1 MRAWAPT
8 FRSSSRSANISSAL
22 AASGSVPCCTCFR
35 RGSADTGNTTAEY
48 ILGSVVEYIHT
59 ASLLH
64 DDVVDEAKIRRGRSS
79 ANSLWGNQ
87 ASILVGDYLYSKA
100 LYHAVRLQNQR
111 VMDVLSET
119 TTTMSEG
126 EVLQLMQ
133 IQNADITEADYFRL
147 VECKTG
153 VLISASCRLGAI
165 ISKAPLSQEDALT
178 AYGKKLGLAFQ
189 ITDDTLDYAADQ
201 KQLGKVLGKDLD
213 EGKVTLPL
221 IYLIRKADAGRKGT
235 HLRSIL
241 HADAVT
247 EDDLTYTL
255 GLMEKYGTVDE
266 ALDVAQSLSERS
278 EGGLGRVPRFNAAPG
293 AHGACGLRGAAGD
306 VMHPLVKLAKDT
318 VELYIREGKIL
329 AKSGKKTSRRSLS
342 GRRGCSSASKLTAL
356 SGGASVHFSPRSQR

>member
-1 MRAWAPT
+1 MRLPYYFPRYLENIVMITTLQDILKEYKSDMERMEHRIHDSLGTDVPLIQQVSKYILGAGGKR
-8 FRSSSRSANISSAL
+8 FRPLLHLL
-22 AASGSVPCCTCFR
+22 AARLCGYR
-35 RGSADTGNTTAEY
+35 EHNAEY
-48 ILGSVVEYIHT
+48 LLGSVVEYIHT

-64 DDVVDEAKIRRGRSS
+64 DDVVDEAKLRRGRSS

-100 LYHAVRLQNQR
+100 LYHAVRLQIQR

-133 IQNADITEADYFRL
+133 IQNSDITEADYFKL

-201 KQLGKVLGKDLD
+201 KQLGKMLGKDLA

-221 IYLIRKADAGRKGT
+221 IYLIQQANDAERE
-235 HLRSIL
+235 HLRSL
-241 HADAVT
+241 LRTDAMTDAD
-247 EDDLTYTL
+247 LIYTL
-255 GLMEKYGTVDE
+255 ELMGKYGSVDE
-266 ALDVAQSLSERS
+266 ALSIAQTFSNE
-278 EGGLGRVPRFNAAPG
+278 
-293 AHGACGLRGAAGD
+293 
-306 VMHPLVKLAKDT
+306 AK
-318 VELYIREGKIL
+318 
-329 AKSGKKTSRRSLS
+329 
-342 GRRGCSSASKLTAL
+342 TAL
-356 SGGASVHFSPRSQR
+356 NVFPDSAPRQALMALADYVVRREM

>member
-1 MRAWAPT
+1 MITTLQDVLKEYKSDMERMEHRIHESLGTDVPLIQQVSKYILGAGGKR
-8 FRSSSRSANISSAL
+8 FRPLLHLLSARL
-22 AASGSVPCCTCFR
+22 CGYR
-35 RGSADTGNTTAEY
+35 EHTAEY
-48 ILGSVVEYIHT
+48 LLGSVVEYIHT

-133 IQNADITEADYFRL
+133 IQNSEITEADYFRL

-153 VLISASCRLGAI
+153 VPISASCRLGAI
-165 ISKAPLSQEDALT
+165 ISKAPLSREDALT

-201 KQLGKVLGKDLD
+201 RQLGKVLGKDLD

-221 IYLIRKADAGRKGT
+221 IYLIRKADPEERE
-235 HLRSIL
+235 HIRSIL
-241 HADAVT
+241 HADTVS
-247 EDDLTYTL
+247 EHDLTYTL
-255 GLMEKYGTVDE
+255 GLMEKYGAVDE
-266 ALDVAQSLSERS
+266 ALNLAQSLSNES
-278 EGGLGRVPRFNAAPG
+278 KAALAVFPDSMPRQALMA
-293 AHGACGLRGAAGD
+293 
-306 VMHPLVKLAKDT
+306 LADY
-318 VELYIREGKIL
+318 VVQREM
-329 AKSGKKTSRRSLS
+329 
-342 GRRGCSSASKLTAL
+342 
-356 SGGASVHFSPRSQR
+356 

>member
-1 MRAWAPT
+1 MITSLQDVLKEYKSDMERMERRIHESLGTDVPLIQQVSKYILGAGGKR
-8 FRSSSRSANISSAL
+8 FRPLLLLLSSRLCGYREHS
-22 AASGSVPCCTCFR
+22 
-35 RGSADTGNTTAEY
+35 AEY
-48 ILGSVVEYIHT
+48 VLGSVVEYIHT

-133 IQNADITEADYFRL
+133 IQNADIVEADYFKL

-178 AYGKKLGLAFQ
+178 AFGKKLGLAFQ

-201 KQLGKVLGKDLD
+201 KQLGKVLGKDLE

-221 IYLIRKADAGRKGT
+221 IYLIQRADEDERGNIRT
-235 HLRSIL
+235 IL
-241 HADAVT
+241 EADKVSHK
-247 EDDLTYTL
+247 DLTYTL
-255 GLMEKYGTVDE
+255 GLMEKYGSVDK
-266 ALDVAQSLSERS
+266 ALSVAQGLSNDAKAALAVFPDS
-278 EGGLGRVPRFNAAPG
+278 EMRQALMA
-293 AHGACGLRGAAGD
+293 
-306 VMHPLVKLAKDT
+306 LADY
-318 VELYIREGKIL
+318 VVQREM
-329 AKSGKKTSRRSLS
+329 
-342 GRRGCSSASKLTAL
+342 
-356 SGGASVHFSPRSQR
+356 

>member
-1 MRAWAPT
+1 MITTLQDVLKEYKSDMERMEHRIHESLGTDVPLIQQVSKYILGAGGKR
-8 FRSSSRSANISSAL
+8 FRPLLHLLSSRLCGYREHA
-22 AASGSVPCCTCFR
+22 
-35 RGSADTGNTTAEY
+35 AEY

-133 IQNADITEADYFRL
+133 IQNAEITETDYFRL

-165 ISKAPLSQEDALT
+165 ISKAPISQEDALT

-201 KQLGKVLGKDLD
+201 RQLGKVLGKDLD

-221 IYLIRKADAGRKGT
+221 IYLIRKADTDEKE
-235 HLRSIL
+235 HIRSIL
-241 HADAVT
+241 LADMVS

-255 GLMEKYGTVDE
+255 GLMEKYGAVDE
-266 ALDVAQSLSERS
+266 ALNLAQSLSNES
-278 EGGLGRVPRFNAAPG
+278 KAALAVFPESMPRQALMA
-293 AHGACGLRGAAGD
+293 
-306 VMHPLVKLAKDT
+306 LADY
-318 VELYIREGKIL
+318 VVQREM
-329 AKSGKKTSRRSLS
+329 
-342 GRRGCSSASKLTAL
+342 
-356 SGGASVHFSPRSQR
+356 

>member
-1 MRAWAPT
+1 MITTLQDVLKEYKSDMERMEHRIHESLGTDVPLIQQVSKYILGAGGKR
-8 FRSSSRSANISSAL
+8 FRPLLHLLSARL
-22 AASGSVPCCTCFR
+22 CGYR
-35 RGSADTGNTTAEY
+35 EHTAEY
-48 ILGSVVEYIHT
+48 LLGSVVEYIHT

-133 IQNADITEADYFRL
+133 IQNAEITEADYFRL

-165 ISKAPLSQEDALT
+165 ISKAPISREDALT

-201 KQLGKVLGKDLD
+201 RQLGKVLGKDLD

-221 IYLIRKADAGRKGT
+221 IYLIRKADPEEKENI
-235 HLRSIL
+235 RSIL
-241 HADAVT
+241 LADTVS
-247 EDDLTYTL
+247 EHDLTYTL
-255 GLMEKYGTVDE
+255 GLMEKYGAVND
-266 ALDVAQSLSERS
+266 ALNLAQSLSNES
-278 EGGLGRVPRFNAAPG
+278 KAALAVFPDSMPRQA
-293 AHGACGLRGAAGD
+293 
-306 VMHPLVKLAKDT
+306 LVALADY
-318 VELYIREGKIL
+318 VVQREM
-329 AKSGKKTSRRSLS
+329 
-342 GRRGCSSASKLTAL
+342 
-356 SGGASVHFSPRSQR
+356 

>member
-1 MRAWAPT
+1 MITTLQDVLKEFKSDMERMESRIHESLGTDVPLIQQVSKYILGAGGKR
-8 FRSSSRSANISSAL
+8 FRPLLHLLSARLCGYREHN
-22 AASGSVPCCTCFR
+22 
-35 RGSADTGNTTAEY
+35 AEY
-48 ILGSVVEYIHT
+48 LLGSVVEYIHT

-133 IQNADITEADYFRL
+133 IQNADITEADYFWL

-165 ISKAPLSQEDALT
+165 ISKAPLSREDALT

-201 KQLGKVLGKDLD
+201 KQLGKVLGKDLE

-221 IYLIRKADAGRKGT
+221 IYVIRKADEDERRNIRT
-235 HLRSIL
+235 IL
-241 HADAVT
+241 EADTVS
-247 EDDLTYTL
+247 DGDLTYAL
-255 GLMEKYGTVDE
+255 GLMEKYGAVAEALSLAQTLADE
-266 ALDVAQSLSERS
+266 AQAALAVFPNSA
-278 EGGLGRVPRFNAAPG
+278 PRQALMA
-293 AHGACGLRGAAGD
+293 
-306 VMHPLVKLAKDT
+306 LADY
-318 VELYIREGKIL
+318 VVQREM
-329 AKSGKKTSRRSLS
+329 
-342 GRRGCSSASKLTAL
+342 
-356 SGGASVHFSPRSQR
+356 

>member
-1 MRAWAPT
+1 MITTLQDVLKEYKSDMERMEHRIHESLGTDVPLIQQVSKYILGAGGKR
-8 FRSSSRSANISSAL
+8 FRPLLHVLSARL
-22 AASGSVPCCTCFR
+22 CGYR
-35 RGSADTGNTTAEY
+35 EHTAEY
-48 ILGSVVEYIHT
+48 LLGSVVEYIHT

-119 TTTMSEG
+119 TTMMSEG

-133 IQNADITEADYFRL
+133 IQNAEITEADYFRL

-189 ITDDTLDYAADQ
+189 ITDDTLDYAANQ

-221 IYLIRKADAGRKGT
+221 IYLIRKANPEERDHIRG
-235 HLRSIL
+235 IL
-241 HADAVT
+241 HADTVT
-247 EDDLTYTL
+247 ENDLTYTL
-255 GLMEKYGTVDE
+255 GLMEKYGAVDE
-266 ALDVAQSLSERS
+266 ALSLAQSLSNES
-278 EGGLGRVPRFNAAPG
+278 KAALAVFPDSMPRQA
-293 AHGACGLRGAAGD
+293 
-306 VMHPLVKLAKDT
+306 LVALADY
-318 VELYIREGKIL
+318 VVQREM
-329 AKSGKKTSRRSLS
+329 
-342 GRRGCSSASKLTAL
+342 
-356 SGGASVHFSPRSQR
+356 

>member
-1 MRAWAPT
+1 MIATLQDILKEYKSDMERMESRIHESLGTDVALIQQVGKYILGAGGKR
-8 FRSSSRSANISSAL
+8 FRPLLHLLSARL
-22 AASGSVPCCTCFR
+22 CGYR
-35 RGSADTGNTTAEY
+35 KHDAEY
-48 ILGSVVEYIHT
+48 VLGSVVEFIHT

-64 DDVVDEAKIRRGRSS
+64 DDVIDEAKVRRGRSS
-79 ANSLWGNQ
+79 ANSIWGNQ

-133 IQNADITEADYFRL
+133 IQNADMTEADYFRL

-153 VLISASCRLGAI
+153 VLIAASCRLGAI

-201 KQLGKVLGKDLD
+201 KQLGKVLGKDLE

-221 IYLIRKADAGRKGT
+221 IYLMRKADAGERDN
-235 HLRSIL
+235 LRNIL
-241 HADAVT
+241 NGDAVN
-247 EDDLTYTL
+247 EGDLTYTL
-255 GLMEKYGTVDE
+255 GLMEKHGAVTE
-266 ALDVAQSLSERS
+266 ALLLAQSFSNEAKAALAAFPDSS
-278 EGGLGRVPRFNAAPG
+278 PRRA
-293 AHGACGLRGAAGD
+293 
-306 VMHPLVKLAKDT
+306 
-318 VELYIREGKIL
+318 
-329 AKSGKKTSRRSLS
+329 
-342 GRRGCSSASKLTAL
+342 LTAL
-356 SGGASVHFSPRSQR
+356 ADYVVQREM

>member
-1 MRAWAPT
+1 MITTLQDVLQEYKSDMERMERRIHESLGTDVPLIQQVSKYILGAGGKR
-8 FRSSSRSANISSAL
+8 FRPLLHLLSARLCGYREHN
-22 AASGSVPCCTCFR
+22 
-35 RGSADTGNTTAEY
+35 AEY
-48 ILGSVVEYIHT
+48 LLGSVVEYIHT

-64 DDVVDEAKIRRGRSS
+64 DDVVDEANMRRGQSS
-79 ANSLWGNQ
+79 ANSIWGNQ

-165 ISKAPLSQEDALT
+165 VGKAPLSQEDALT

-201 KQLGKVLGKDLD
+201 KQLGKVLGKDLE

-221 IYLIRKADAGRKGT
+221 IYLMRSADADENSR
-235 HLRSIL
+235 LRAIL
-241 HADAVT
+241 SADTVH
-247 EDDLTYTL
+247 ENDLSYAL
-255 GLMEKYGTVDE
+255 GLMKKHGSVDQ
-266 ALDVAQSLSERS
+266 ALTVAQTFATEARTALNIF
-278 EGGLGRVPRFNAAPG
+278 P
-293 AHGACGLRGAAGD
+293 D
-306 VMHPLVKLAKDT
+306 
-318 VELYIREGKIL
+318 
-329 AKSGKKTSRRSLS
+329 
-342 GRRGCSSASKLTAL
+342 SSARRAL
-356 SGGASVHFSPRSQR
+356 FALADYVVQREM

>member
-1 MRAWAPT
+1 MIITLQDVLQEYKSDMERMETRIHESLGTDVALIQQVGTYILGAGGKR
-8 FRSSSRSANISSAL
+8 FRPLLHLLSARL
-22 AASGSVPCCTCFR
+22 CGFR
-35 RGSADTGNTTAEY
+35 EHNAEY
-48 ILGSVVEYIHT
+48 VLGSVVEFIHT

-64 DDVVDEAKIRRGRSS
+64 DDVIDEASIRRGRSS

-111 VMDVLSET
+111 IMDVLSET

-133 IQNADITEADYFRL
+133 IQNPDMAEADYYRL

-165 ISKAPLSQEDALT
+165 IGKAPLSWEDAVT

-201 KQLGKVLGKDLD
+201 KRLGKLLGKDLE

-221 IYLIRKADAGRKGT
+221 IYLLRKASEAEREA
-235 HLRSIL
+235 LRNIL
-241 HADAVT
+241 QAETVT
-247 EDDLTYTL
+247 ADDLAFTL
-255 GLMEKYGTVDE
+255 DLMKQHGAVEDALRVAQTFSDE
-266 ALDVAQSLSERS
+266 AK
-278 EGGLGRVPRFNAAPG
+278 AA
-293 AHGACGLRGAAGD
+293 
-306 VMHPLVKLAKDT
+306 LAVFPDSPHRQALMALADY
-318 VELYIREGKIL
+318 VIQREM
-329 AKSGKKTSRRSLS
+329 
-342 GRRGCSSASKLTAL
+342 
-356 SGGASVHFSPRSQR
+356 

>member
-1 MRAWAPT
+1 MITTLQDVLKEYKSDMERMEHRIHESLGTDVPLIQQVSKYILGAGGKR
-8 FRSSSRSANISSAL
+8 FRPLLHLLSARLCGYREHN
-22 AASGSVPCCTCFR
+22 
-35 RGSADTGNTTAEY
+35 AEY

-133 IQNADITEADYFRL
+133 IQNAEISEADYFRL

-165 ISKAPLSQEDALT
+165 ISKAPLSREDALT

-201 KQLGKVLGKDLD
+201 RQLGKVLGKDLD

-221 IYLIRKADAGRKGT
+221 IYLIRKADQDEKE

-241 HADAVT
+241 LADTVS
-247 EDDLTYTL
+247 ESDLTYTL
-255 GLMEKYGTVDE
+255 GLMEKYGAVDE
-266 ALDVAQSLSERS
+266 ALSLAQSLSNE
-278 EGGLGRVPRFNAAPG
+278 
-293 AHGACGLRGAAGD
+293 
-306 VMHPLVKLAKDT
+306 
-318 VELYIREGKIL
+318 
-329 AKSGKKTSRRSLS
+329 
-342 GRRGCSSASKLTAL
+342 SKAAL
-356 SGGASVHFSPRSQR
+356 SVFPDSMPRQALMALADYVVQREM

>member
-1 MRAWAPT
+1 MRASAPT
-8 FRSSSRSANISSAL
+8 FRSSSRSANISSAR
-22 AASGSVPCCTCFR
+22 AASGSVPCSTSSR
-35 RGSADTGNTTAEY
+35 RGSADTGNTTRN
-48 ILGSVVEYIHT
+48 ILLGGVVEYIHT

-64 DDVVDEAKIRRGRSS
+64 DDVVDEANIRRGKSS

-133 IQNADITEADYFRL
+133 IQNTDITEADYFRL

-178 AYGKKLGLAFQ
+178 AYGKKLGFAFQ

-221 IYLIRKADAGRKGT
+221 IYLIRKADP
-235 HLRSIL
+235 
-241 HADAVT
+241 
-247 EDDLTYTL
+247 E
-255 GLMEKYGTVDE
+255 EKE
-266 ALDVAQSLSERS
+266 
-278 EGGLGRVPRFNAAPG
+278 
-293 AHGACGLRGAAGD
+293 H
-306 VMHPLVKLAKDT
+306 
-318 VELYIREGKIL
+318 
-329 AKSGKKTSRRSLS
+329 SGHSP
-342 GRRGCSSASKLTAL
+342 GRRR
-356 SGGASVHFSPRSQR
+356 H

>member
-1 MRAWAPT
+1 MIITIQDVLNEYQSDRERMERRIHESLGTDVPLIQQVSKYILGSGGKR
-8 FRSSSRSANISSAL
+8 FRPLLHLLSARL
-22 AASGSVPCCTCFR
+22 CGY
-35 RGSADTGNTTAEY
+35 RGHDAEY
-48 ILGSVVEYIHT
+48 LLGSVVEYIHT

-64 DDVVDEAKIRRGRSS
+64 DDVVDEAKLRRGKSS

-133 IQNADITEADYFRL
+133 IQNAGITEADYFRL

-165 ISKAPLSQEDALT
+165 ISTAPLSREDALT

-201 KQLGKVLGKDLD
+201 KQLGKVLGKDLA

-221 IYLIRKADAGRKGT
+221 IYLMRRADSEEQDNLKN
-235 HLRSIL
+235 IL
-241 HADAVT
+241 QAESVNDS
-247 EDDLTYTL
+247 DLSYTL
-255 GLMEKYGTVDE
+255 GLMEKYGSVNE
-266 ALDVAQSLSERS
+266 ALEVARTL
-278 EGGLGRVPRFNAAPG
+278 AA
-293 AHGACGLRGAAGD
+293 
-306 VMHPLVKLAKDT
+306 
-318 VELYIREGKIL
+318 E
-329 AKSGKKTSRRSLS
+329 AKS
-342 GRRGCSSASKLTAL
+342 AL
-356 SGGASVHFSPRSQR
+356 SLFPDSPPHQALVALADYVVQREM

>member
-1 MRAWAPT
+1 MITTLQDVLKEYKSDMERMEHRIHESLGTDVPLIQQVST
-8 FRSSSRSANISSAL
+8 YILGSGGKRFRPLLHLLSARLCGYREHN
-22 AASGSVPCCTCFR
+22 
-35 RGSADTGNTTAEY
+35 AEY
-48 ILGSVVEYIHT
+48 LLGSVVEYIHT

-64 DDVVDEAKIRRGRSS
+64 DDVVDEAKVRRGRSS

-133 IQNADITEADYFRL
+133 IQNIDITEADYFRL

-178 AYGKKLGLAFQ
+178 AYGKNLGFAFQ

-201 KQLGKVLGKDLD
+201 KRLGKVLGKDLA

-221 IYLIRKADAGRKGT
+221 IYTIRKASSDEKER
-235 HLRSIL
+235 LRDIL
-241 HADAVT
+241 EADT
-247 EDDLTYTL
+247 ITDSDLAYTL
-255 GLMEKYGTVDE
+255 GLMEKYDAVEE
-266 ALDVAQSLSERS
+266 ALRVAQSFS
-278 EGGLGRVPRFNAAPG
+278 
-293 AHGACGLRGAAGD
+293 D
-306 VMHPLVKLAKDT
+306 
-318 VELYIREGKIL
+318 
-329 AKSGKKTSRRSLS
+329 
-342 GRRGCSSASKLTAL
+342 ASKAAL
-356 SGGASVHFSPRSQR
+356 NPCPDSAPRQALMALADYVVQREM

>member
-1 MRAWAPT
+1 MITTLQDILKEYKSDMERMESRIHESLGTDVALIQQVGKYILGAGGKR
-8 FRSSSRSANISSAL
+8 FRPLVLLLTSRLCGYKEHN
-22 AASGSVPCCTCFR
+22 
-35 RGSADTGNTTAEY
+35 AEY
-48 ILGSVVEYIHT
+48 ILGGVVEFIHT

-64 DDVVDEAKIRRGRSS
+64 DDVIDEAKVRRGRSS

-133 IQNADITEADYFRL
+133 IQNEDMNEADYFRL

-153 VLISASCRLGAI
+153 VLIATSCRLGAI
-165 ISKAPLSQEDALT
+165 ISKAPISREDAITL
-178 AYGKKLGLAFQ
+178 YGKKLGLAFQ

-201 KQLGKVLGKDLD
+201 KQLGKVLGKDLE

-221 IYLIRKADAGRKGT
+221 IYLLRKVDAGERAHIT
-235 HLRSIL
+235 AIL

-247 EDDLTYTL
+247 EDDLGSIM
-255 GLMEKYGTVDE
+255 GLMTKYRAVDDALRVAQVLSDE
-266 ALDVAQSLSERS
+266 AKA
-278 EGGLGRVPRFNAAPG
+278 
-293 AHGACGLRGAAGD
+293 
-306 VMHPLVKLAKDT
+306 
-318 VELYIREGKIL
+318 
-329 AKSGKKTSRRSLS
+329 
-342 GRRGCSSASKLTAL
+342 AL
-356 SGGASVHFSPRSQR
+356 SVFPDSPHRQALMTLADHVVQREN

>member
-1 MRAWAPT
+1 MIITLQDILNEYKSDMERMEHRIHESLGTDVPLIRQVSKYILGAGGKR
-8 FRSSSRSANISSAL
+8 FRPLLLLLSARLCGYREHN
-22 AASGSVPCCTCFR
+22 
-35 RGSADTGNTTAEY
+35 AEY
-48 ILGSVVEYIHT
+48 LLGSVVEYIHT

-100 LYHAVRLQNQR
+100 LYHAVRLESQR

-133 IQNADITEADYFRL
+133 IQNADISEADYFRL

-165 ISKAPLSQEDALT
+165 VSKAPLSQEDALM
-178 AYGKKLGLAFQ
+178 AYGKNLGFAFQ

-201 KQLGKVLGKDLD
+201 KQLGKVLGKDLA

-221 IYLIRKADAGRKGT
+221 IYTIRKAAPEENGR
-235 HLRSIL
+235 LREIL
-241 HADAVT
+241 EADT
-247 EDDLTYTL
+247 IIDRDLTYTL
-255 GLMEKYGTVDE
+255 GLMEKYGAVDE
-266 ALDVAQSLSERS
+266 ALGDHLIVEFRRCLPRRRRNEPRCVPGGRS
-278 EGGLGRVPRFNAAPG
+278 PGRRPARSI
-293 AHGACGLRGAAGD
+293 CGAAGVD
-306 VMHPLVKLAKDT
+306 LD
-318 VELYIREGKIL
+318 G
-329 AKSGKKTSRRSLS
+329 
-342 GRRGCSSASKLTAL
+342 
-356 SGGASVHFSPRSQR
+356 

>member
-1 MRAWAPT
+1 MLTTLQDVLKEYKSDMERMEHRIHESLGTDVPLIQQVSKYILGAGGKR
-8 FRSSSRSANISSAL
+8 FRPLLLLLSSRLCGYREHN
-22 AASGSVPCCTCFR
+22 
-35 RGSADTGNTTAEY
+35 AEY

-133 IQNADITEADYFRL
+133 IQNAEIIEADYFRL

-153 VLISASCRLGAI
+153 VLISAACRLGAI

-178 AYGKKLGLAFQ
+178 AYGKKIGLAFQ
-189 ITDDTLDYAADQ
+189 ITDDTLDYSADQ
-201 KQLGKVLGKDLD
+201 KQLGKVLGKDLN

-221 IYLIRKADAGRKGT
+221 IYVIRRAGEEEREYI
-235 HLRSIL
+235 RSIL
-241 HADAVT
+241 ETDTVS
-247 EDDLTYTL
+247 DGDLTYTL
-255 GLMEKYGTVDE
+255 RLMEKYGAVDE
-266 ALDVAQSLSERS
+266 ALSVAQ
-278 EGGLGRVPRFNAAPG
+278 
-293 AHGACGLRGAAGD
+293 
-306 VMHPLVKLAKDT
+306 
-318 VELYIREGKIL
+318 
-329 AKSGKKTSRRSLS
+329 
-342 GRRGCSSASKLTAL
+342 AL
-356 SGGASVHFSPRSQR
+356 SNEAKASLAVFPDSATRQALMTLADYVVQRET

>member
-1 MRAWAPT
+1 MITTLQDVLKEYKSDMERMEHRIHESLGTDVPLIRQVSKYILGAGGKR
-8 FRSSSRSANISSAL
+8 FRPLLVLLSSRLCGYREHN
-22 AASGSVPCCTCFR
+22 
-35 RGSADTGNTTAEY
+35 AEY
-48 ILGSVVEYIHT
+48 LLGSVVEYIHT

-64 DDVVDEAKIRRGRSS
+64 DDVVDEAKLRRGHSS

-100 LYHAVRLQNQR
+100 LYHAVRLQIQR

-133 IQNADITEADYFRL
+133 IQNADITETDYFRL

-165 ISKAPLSQEDALT
+165 ISKSPLSHEDALT

-201 KQLGKVLGKDLD
+201 KQLGKVLGKDLE

-221 IYLIRKADAGRKGT
+221 IYVIRKANAEEKDHIKG
-235 HLRSIL
+235 IL
-241 HADAVT
+241 QADTV
-247 EDDLTYTL
+247 EEGDLTYTL
-255 GLMEKYGTVDE
+255 GLMEKYGAVEE
-266 ALDVAQSLSERS
+266 ALSLAQTLSNE
-278 EGGLGRVPRFNAAPG
+278 
-293 AHGACGLRGAAGD
+293 
-306 VMHPLVKLAKDT
+306 
-318 VELYIREGKIL
+318 
-329 AKSGKKTSRRSLS
+329 AKSVLS
-342 GRRGCSSASKLTAL
+342 VFPDSAPRQALTAL
-356 SGGASVHFSPRSQR
+356 ADYVVQREM

>member
-1 MRAWAPT
+1 MITTLQDILKEYKSDMERMESRIHESLGTDVALIRQVGKYILGAGGKR
-8 FRSSSRSANISSAL
+8 FRPLLHLLSARL
-22 AASGSVPCCTCFR
+22 CGYKEH
-35 RGSADTGNTTAEY
+35 TAEY
-48 ILGSVVEYIHT
+48 VLGGVVEFIHT

-64 DDVVDEAKIRRGRSS
+64 DDVIDEAKLRRGRSS
-79 ANSLWGNQ
+79 ANSIWGNQ

-133 IQNADITEADYFRL
+133 IQNADMTDADYFRL

-153 VLISASCRLGAI
+153 VLIAASCRLGAI

-201 KQLGKVLGKDLD
+201 KQLGKVLGKDLA

-221 IYLIRKADAGRKGT
+221 IYLMRKVNDEESNNMRTILQADAIGE
-235 HLRSIL
+235 S
-241 HADAVT
+241 
-247 EDDLTYTL
+247 DLLYTL
-255 GLMEKYGTVDE
+255 GLMTKYGSVDD
-266 ALDVAQSLSERS
+266 ALRVAQSLSNE
-278 EGGLGRVPRFNAAPG
+278 
-293 AHGACGLRGAAGD
+293 
-306 VMHPLVKLAKDT
+306 AK
-318 VELYIREGKIL
+318 
-329 AKSGKKTSRRSLS
+329 
-342 GRRGCSSASKLTAL
+342 TAL
-356 SGGASVHFSPRSQR
+356 SVFPDSSPRQALATLADYVVQREM